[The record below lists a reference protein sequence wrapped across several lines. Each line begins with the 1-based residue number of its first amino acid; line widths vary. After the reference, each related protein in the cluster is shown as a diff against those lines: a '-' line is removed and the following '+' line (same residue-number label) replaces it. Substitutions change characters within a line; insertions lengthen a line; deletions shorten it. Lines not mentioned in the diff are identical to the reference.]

1 MGIIRDI
8 LGYQSAPI
16 VSERHENIGYKGNY
30 YSAAD
35 DDTDWDGTFVNSS
48 HAISDRIVPHAR
60 IPDGPDLPGNS
71 LFERQA
77 GSYNLIP
84 GRAISAQ
91 TRLKNL
97 PYELPA
103 YGWTKNPEIDPFI
116 PQVPGLPKQTINLP
130 TVTNYTTQPE
140 FLQPITNL
148 QIQNDLNWMA
158 RFRAAIFGQAQATVA
173 QNQQN
178 MFPSIF
184 DPTFS
189 TGAQ

>member
-16 VSERHENIGYKGNY
+16 VSERHERIEYTGEH
-30 YSAAD
+30 YSSAD
-35 DDTDWDGTFVNSS
+35 DDNDWNGPFVNLS
-48 HAISDRIVPHAR
+48 HAIPDRMRPHYR

-71 LFERQA
+71 LFERQG

-103 YGWTKNPEIDPFI
+103 YGWTKNPERDPFM
-116 PQVPGLPKQTINLP
+116 PQVPGLPQQTIRLP
-130 TVTNYTTQPE
+130 TVTNFTTQPE

-148 QIQNDLNWMA
+148 QIQNDLNWMS

-173 QNQQN
+173 QNQVN

-184 DPTFS
+184 DPTYGS
-189 TGAQ
+189 Q